1 MLNRTKRTF
10 PSIYCVNS
18 MFKPKITLFFEFWAD
33 NELNFDVGYALKFTF
48 LLYIFKKKREIPNYK
63 KLLLKFTI

>member
-1 MLNRTKRTF
+1 
-10 PSIYCVNS
+10 